1 MMMSPLQYSVPYHSH
16 SGNDKKGH
24 IAILLS
30 PAVTST
36 TAGSSGSNLLL
47 GLHPE
52 LAAFTDLH
60 TGGGALQLLRHG
72 PVTDPAVALTLA
84 LSQGVRGHQPFTGH
98 SDHQEAADDL
108 NQTL

>member
-1 MMMSPLQYSVPYHSH
+1 MSPLQYSVPYHSH

-52 LAAFTDLH
+52 LAALTDLD
-60 TGGGALQLLRHG
+60 TRGGALQLLGDG
-72 PVTDPAVALTLA
+72 PVTDPAVPLPLT
-84 LSQGVRGHQPFTGH
+84 LSQGVRSHQPLSPGHTSQEETGGK
-98 SDHQEAADDL
+98 L
-108 NQTL
+108 N